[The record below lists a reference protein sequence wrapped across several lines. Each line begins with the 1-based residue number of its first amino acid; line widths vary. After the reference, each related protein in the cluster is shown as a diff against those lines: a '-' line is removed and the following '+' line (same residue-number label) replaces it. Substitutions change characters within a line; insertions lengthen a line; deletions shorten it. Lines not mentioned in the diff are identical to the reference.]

1 MANKKFKRRKP
12 QLSED
17 AIAKLLRTY
26 NNYQW
31 KKIGHVFDP
40 LVNAAETLTAQV
52 AFPKNN

>member
-1 MANKKFKRRKP
+1 MTNKKFKRRKP

-17 AIAKLLRTY
+17 AIAKLLSTY

-31 KKIGHVFDP
+31 KKIGHAFDP

-52 AFPKNN
+52 AFPKSN